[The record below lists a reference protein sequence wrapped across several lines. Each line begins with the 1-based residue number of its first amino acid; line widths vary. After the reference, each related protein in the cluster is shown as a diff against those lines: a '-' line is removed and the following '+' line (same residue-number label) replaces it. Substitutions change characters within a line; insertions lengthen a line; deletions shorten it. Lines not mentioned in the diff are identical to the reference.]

1 MTVIQRQLF
10 IPMARA
16 QQQVP
21 LIVKRNNMEPIV
33 IILLIALGLLIQFGL
48 IYAAIRL
55 ATERE
60 RKLLKIQ
67 TALLS
72 KIAIKQG
79 VHKLE
84 VDDLYI
90 IEKLKILL

>member
-1 MTVIQRQLF
+1 
-10 IPMARA
+10 
-16 QQQVP
+16 
-21 LIVKRNNMEPIV
+21 MEPIA

-67 TALLS
+67 TAILS
-72 KIAIKQG
+72 KMAKQQG
-79 VHKLE
+79 IHPSHI
-84 VDDLYI
+84 DDLYI